1 MCVSAISHGGVAFGV
16 VVVID
21 EVELELKGKF
31 DASGVLVKSGTGS
44 MVQTI
49 KTDHFFK
56 LAPFRSPLTDLL
68 DFGIAGKLLTSATR
82 RCSPFVDSVL
92 RI

>member
-1 MCVSAISHGGVAFGV
+1 MGVAFGV

-31 DASGVLVKSGTGS
+31 EASGVLVKSGTGG

-49 KTDHFFK
+49 KTDHFF
-56 LAPFRSPLTDLL
+56 
-68 DFGIAGKLLTSATR
+68 
-82 RCSPFVDSVL
+82 
-92 RI
+92 